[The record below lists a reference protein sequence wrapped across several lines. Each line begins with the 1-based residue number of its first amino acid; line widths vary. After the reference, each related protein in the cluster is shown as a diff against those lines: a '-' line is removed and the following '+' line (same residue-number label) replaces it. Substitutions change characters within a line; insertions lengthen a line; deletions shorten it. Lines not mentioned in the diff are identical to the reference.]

1 MTQMGLDYMKYT
13 EAGRH
18 NLADEEIRRHSN
30 VISQQDANTRA
41 RQVSYIPQELGI
53 KQQEADAKS
62 YEASFAP
69 IKAQATAK
77 QAEASASQAET
88 AKGRL
93 DLDKAYRGIETA
105 IKQQEAQAKSDT
117 AAAKK
122 YETVKD
128 DLSFIQQQLQV
139 GKLAGLSNSQIA
151 SNIAARIGE
160 QGFRNLL
167 EQVPTAKDVLNAL
180 GLVTK
185 LK

>member
-1 MTQMGLDYMKYT
+1 MTQMGLEYMKYK

-18 NLADEEIRRHSN
+18 NLADEEIRAKSN
-30 VISQQDANTRA
+30 VISQQEADTKAK
-41 RQVSYIPQELGI
+41 QVSYIPRELGI
-53 KQQEADAKS
+53 KQQEADAKT

-69 IKAQATAK
+69 IKAEATMK
-77 QAEASASQAET
+77 QANASASQADT

-105 IKQQEAQAKSDT
+105 IKQEEARAKSDT

-128 DLSFIQQQLQV
+128 DLSFIQQQIQA
-139 GKLAGLSNSQIA
+139 GKLSGLSRQEIGA
-151 SNIAARIGE
+151 NIAARLGE
-160 QGFRNLL
+160 KGMNNLINQL
-167 EQVPTAKDVLNAL
+167 PTTKDVLNAL